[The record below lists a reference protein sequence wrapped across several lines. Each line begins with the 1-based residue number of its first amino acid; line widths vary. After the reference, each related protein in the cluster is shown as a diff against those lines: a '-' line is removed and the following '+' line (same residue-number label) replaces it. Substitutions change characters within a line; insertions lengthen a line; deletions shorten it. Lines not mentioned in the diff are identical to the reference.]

1 MRHYL
6 SAQMGRICWRNVSG
20 SKQTR
25 KRKLAKYLR
34 KMAEVLALME
44 ACGNCLR
51 IWQFFCDEISGLAA
65 VWRLAKV
72 GISGVAMRRLAQI
85 TTGATMKIKQILDHN
100 PSKV

>member
-1 MRHYL
+1 
-6 SAQMGRICWRNVSG
+6 MGCICWRSGNG

-34 KMAEVLALME
+34 KIAEMLALME
-44 ACGNCLR
+44 ASGKCLR
-51 IWQFFCDEISGLAA
+51 TWQFFCDEISGLAA

-85 TTGATMKIKQILDHN
+85 TTGATMKRKQILDHN
-100 PSKV
+100 PLKV